1 MKSPYNIDF
10 LKKPILEVLQSS
22 HYPKSVR
29 SIEWKL
35 QLKGL
40 ITQEE
45 NEKYRVV
52 LGIWLMSQKNIIA
65 VRQKNSQKAHVYILK
80 ENARRYYPELL
91 VDEEEY
97 LNNKI
102 ETRPRQ
108 LYRSIDK
115 ARGEEQ

>member
-1 MKSPYNIDF
+1 MNSPYNIDF

-45 NEKYRVV
+45 NEEYRVV
-52 LGIWLMSQKNIIA
+52 IGIWLMRQKNILHI
-65 VRQKNSQKAHVYILK
+65 RQKNTQKAHVYILK
-80 ENARRYYPELL
+80 DNARRYYPELL
-91 VDEEEY
+91 KDEQESIY
-97 LNNKI
+97 NKSK
-102 ETRPRQ
+102 PCHRQ
-108 LYRSIDK
+108 FNRAIYK